1 MPHRH
6 IQFSDHSKQAALF
19 ETMLLVAGADGRIT
33 RNEIDEIYRR
43 VFERPEFKGIG
54 AQDLKDA
61 LNRAADQLQR
71 GNGLDQVLDSL
82 AKRLPDLPSR
92 RLAFGLA
99 AAVATA
105 DRKALPRELE
115 FLKALQGI
123 FGIAEEEVVQL
134 FDAAERRMPLPT
146 GR

>member
-1 MPHRH
+1 
-6 IQFSDHSKQAALF
+6 
-19 ETMLLVAGADGRIT
+19 
-33 RNEIDEIYRR
+33 
-43 VFERPEFKGIG
+43 
-54 AQDLKDA
+54 
-61 LNRAADQLQR
+61 
-71 GNGLDQVLDSL
+71 
-82 AKRLPDLPSR
+82 
-92 RLAFGLA
+92 
-99 AAVATA
+99 VATA